1 MRNRFTIDSDTVYA
15 TSPDKESETEAEPKP
30 PQQTTS
36 SGDTDRWVE
45 EQFDL
50 AQYEEQEDVKETDIL
65 SSDDEYCESIKG
77 GSMEKDLSEQ
87 LEASSISGN
96 PLNSI
101 VQSAVSSHAS
111 RMTQLKKQTAFSG
124 MNGSIESTTEE
135 VIWVKRE
142 DFVPARKLNTEI

>member
-1 MRNRFTIDSDTVYA
+1 M
-15 TSPDKESETEAEPKP
+15 
-30 PQQTTS
+30 
-36 SGDTDRWVE
+36 E

-87 LEASSISGN
+87 LEATSLTNNPSSN
-96 PLNSI
+96 TM
-101 VQSAVSSHAS
+101 ASHAS

-124 MNGSIESTTEE
+124 INGSIESTTEE